1 MLKWIAIGMLTLAAT
16 CQNPADT
23 GAPVEDEVVVE
34 DAMAADD
41 GGAGQATTDE
51 AATGEE
57 TANADGVREN
67 PASGLVERE
76 PDLCHA
82 ADYQE
87 YVGQPGTI
95 IDTLDISRSYRIE
108 ETGAIVT
115 QEYDGLRINFHL
127 DADGVISK
135 VDCG

>member
-16 CQNPADT
+16 CQNPTDT
-23 GAPVEDEVVVE
+23 GKPVDDEVVVE
-34 DAMAADD
+34 DALASGDT
-41 GGAGQATTDE
+41 TTDE
-51 AATGEE
+51 TSAENTDDQTGP
-57 TANADGVREN
+57 VHEN

-87 YVGQPGTI
+87 YVGQPGEVV
-95 IDTLDISRSYRIE
+95 DTLEITRTYRVIE
-108 ETGAIVT
+108 FGGIVT
-115 QEYDGLRINFHL
+115 QEYDGLRINFRL
-127 DADGVISK
+127 DPDGVIAK